1 MKKLKTI
8 KRIITASLAVIIT
21 LSVFAVAPASA
32 SQLKSEATYG
42 FISENKAFYEAH
54 KDAVDHTASEL
65 LNMNPHVD
73 ISEYDL
79 SEDDIHPLAVT
90 VLNIHP
96 ELFYVCAM
104 YGLEYS
110 YDFGKRDWIP
120 SAIVFHWGKLIADE
134 RTGAY
139 TGEEETYTDEQVLQM
154 RKTFAEKAQW
164 YLDMVDDSMSDFE
177 KALVLHD
184 ALIMNS
190 SYLINEEIYSLMVNG
205 RGKCYGYSEVYSYL
219 LAQVGISSEIVG
231 SNDMN
236 HQWNKVKIGDNYYHV
251 DVTWDDP
258 TPDKP
263 GFAHHT
269 YFLLSDSKI
278 ESLTKPHYGY
288 TSDYPS
294 TDTSF
299 DNGYLRNINTR
310 FTYADGK
317 YYAVNNTGS
326 VKALQ
331 IYNMADDT
339 YENVLNFS
347 NTYWKAGEYSYYSNM
362 YMALDVYDDFLYM
375 NTPDSILVYDAR
387 TGESGTFAS
396 NNTEHTFFGLRI
408 IDGKL
413 YAALAD
419 SPGEHAEL
427 SYIADCI
434 VRQLPIG
441 DVSGD
446 GAVTIEDITLIQ
458 RALAEFVEFTPE
470 QLELADFNNDGAIT
484 IRDITAMQRF
494 IAV

>member
-21 LSVFAVAPASA
+21 LTVFAAAPVSA

-42 FISENKAFYEAH
+42 FISEHKDFYEAH
-54 KDAVDHTASEL
+54 KDAADHIASEL

-79 SEDDIHPLAVT
+79 SEDEIHPLAVT
-90 VLNIHP
+90 VINTHP

-110 YDFGKRDWIP
+110 YNFSIGDWAP
-120 SAIVFHWGKLIADE
+120 SAIVFHWGKLIYDDQ
-134 RTGAY
+134 TGEY
-139 TGEEETYTDEQVLQM
+139 TGEEETYTDEEVLEM

-164 YLDMVDDSMSDFE
+164 YLDMVNDSMSDFE

-184 ALIMNS
+184 ALAMNS
-190 SYLINEEIYSLMVNG
+190 SYLISEEIYSLMVNG

-219 LAQVGISSEIVG
+219 LAQVGISSEIVE
-231 SNDMN
+231 SESMY
-236 HQWNKVKIGDNYYHV
+236 HQWNKVKIGNNYYHV

-263 GFAHHT
+263 GFAYHT
-269 YFLLSDSKI
+269 YFMLSDSKI
-278 ESLTKPHYGY
+278 ESLSNPHYDY

-294 TDTSF
+294 TDTTF
-299 DNGYLRNINTR
+299 DNSYLRNINTQ
-310 FTYADGK
+310 FTYANGT
-317 YYAVNNTGS
+317 YYAVDNNRGE
-326 VKALQ
+326 KALKT
-331 IYNMADDT
+331 YGMATDSFEKVIDFSDKYWDAGGGYAYT
-339 YENVLNFS
+339 KNF
-347 NTYWKAGEYSYYSNM
+347 
-362 YMALDVYDDFLYM
+362 MALDVYDDYLYM

-387 TGESGTFAS
+387 TGETGTFTS
-396 NNTEHTFFGLRI
+396 NDTEHTFYGLRV

-419 SPGEHAEL
+419 SPNEQAEL

-434 VRQLPIG
+434 VRQLPKG

-458 RALAEFVEFTPE
+458 RGLAEFVELTPK
-470 QLELADFNNDGAIT
+470 QLELADFNSDGAIT